1 MPGLFVATSQI
12 YCTGEVL
19 QQVQMAKLFDD
30 DKFFSGFPNK
40 TVPSSE
46 LQKIIQTY
54 FEEPVLH
61 WQKPLFLSFSHIFLF
76 FQKNVIIKVFLFFR
90 ESYWV
95 MNGLHLSEM
104 TETAQGMILNFVY
117 LVKRYGFVPNGGWV
131 YYEQRSQPPLL
142 PLMVESFYE
151 VTRDRDFLRQVLPA
165 VETEYSFWMQ
175 NCSFA
180 VSMSGLTHILNQYNV
195 PVRQLI
201 NTVCFKNIKKL
212 WIELTSGAESGWDFS
227 SCWYIYR
234 QHSPILPAD
243 LNAIMCRSEHLLAS
257 FHRILVVYILLKK
270 RLFSSL
276 RDNNKAAE
284 FEQCG
289 FCHLSFYP
297 SNMALLWAQ
306 CYSKLKM
313 ADQGYADSGG
323 LDYPKGLPTSLSESG
338 QQWDMPN
345 ALPPLQHMII
355 EGLSGLNSAHAKE
368 LAFSLAQR
376 WIQTNHQI

>member
-61 WQKPLFLSFSHIFLF
+61 WQKPLFLPISHIFLF

-104 TETAQGMILNFVY
+104 TETARGMILNFVY

-131 YYEQRSQPPLL
+131 YYEQCSQPPLL

-201 NTVCFKNIKKL
+201 NTVCFKNIVRVTPKKAQMKL

-227 SCWYIYR
+227 SRWYIYR
-234 QHSPILPAD
+234 HPILPAD

-257 FHRILVVYILLKK
+257 FHRILGDEEKALSARIKAIESLLW
-270 RLFSSL
+270 
-276 RDNNKAAE
+276 D
-284 FEQCG
+284 
-289 FCHLSFYP
+289 HLSFYP